1 MNDYKRNQLYKK
13 LCFRIEGLK
22 ALTKTLGTKHLAVAE
37 ALLSIANSEFELENY
52 SESAARYYES
62 LPIFYSFNND
72 YLDLI
77 CLKILYQIFLCY
89 SSIYDEEA
97 QKDFYHCYIDEIEA
111 YIANIDQGF
120 VISKAEEEVIIRD
133 TVDIE
138 ECKSLVLTLYEAL
151 LTSMLS
157 ILRQKGEKYEAIL
170 NKYISNIETFIRYNI
185 DIEQGANTLYLY
197 YSMTKNDEMALKML
211 SLIILNNKFKTIQT
225 ASMTLSTF
233 LGYMHQQVLSKKKNV
248 AQYNKLIDNCTTFNS
263 KNKSE
268 SLEAITLFLEEKVKP
283 FILKVIKI
291 YPLNS

>member
-1 MNDYKRNQLYKK
+1 LYKK

-52 SESAARYYES
+52 SESAARYYEA

-170 NKYISNIETFIRYNI
+170 NKYISNIETFLRYNI

-268 SLEAITLFLEEKVKP
+268 SLEAITLFIEEKVKP